1 MSKTAL
7 CQVLMTTLER
17 PLTLNSGKVLPAG
30 TEVVLLPQT
39 TAHSVLVSADQTLA
53 EAWDGLSKVGHV
65 HEDDQANLVHY
76 ASELTRYADR
86 LAAIE
91 TWEVANGFTPPT
103 QGA

>member
-1 MSKTAL
+1 
-7 CQVLMTTLER
+7 MTTLER

-86 LAAIE
+86 QSRR
-91 TWEVANGFTPPT
+91 GRSPT
-103 QGA
+103 DSRRRRREHNL

>member
-1 MSKTAL
+1 MTQTAL
-7 CQVLMTTLER
+7 CQVLTTTLER
-17 PLTLNSGKVLPAG
+17 PFTLAGGKTLPAG

-39 TAHSVLVSADQTLA
+39 TAHSVLVSRDRTLA

-76 ASELTRYADR
+76 AAELVRYADR

-91 TWEVANGFTPPT
+91 TWAAANGFTPPT

>member
-1 MSKTAL
+1 
-7 CQVLMTTLER
+7 MTTLER
-17 PLTLNSGKVLPAG
+17 PLTLNSGIVLPAG
-30 TEVVLLPQT
+30 SEVVLLPQT

-53 EAWDGLSKVGHV
+53 EAWDGLSKVGPL
-65 HEDDQANLVHY
+65 HEDDHAKLVHS

-91 TWEVANGFTPPT
+91 TWAVANGFTPPA

>member
-53 EAWDGLSKVGHV
+53 EA
-65 HEDDQANLVHY
+65 
-76 ASELTRYADR
+76 
-86 LAAIE
+86 
-91 TWEVANGFTPPT
+91 
-103 QGA
+103 

>member
-1 MSKTAL
+1 M
-7 CQVLMTTLER
+7 
-17 PLTLNSGKVLPAG
+17 
-30 TEVVLLPQT
+30 PQT
-39 TAHSVLVSADQTLA
+39 TAHSVLVSRDRTLA

-76 ASELTRYADR
+76 AAELVRYADR

-91 TWEVANGFTPPT
+91 TWAAANGFTPPT

>member
-1 MSKTAL
+1 
-7 CQVLMTTLER
+7 MTTLER

-65 HEDDQANLVHY
+65 RPILY
-76 ASELTRYADR
+76 T
-86 LAAIE
+86 
-91 TWEVANGFTPPT
+91 TPPS
-103 QGA
+103 